1 MFFNGANGAQ
11 NIPTKSDDIDN
22 GIAPSPWA
30 NIISVGL
37 KIVTALLGGAGND
50 GIDKVDN
57 GNSPMQVRWNFIQM
71 NQSFGGRETKIIKQG
86 ENAHM
91 LRQEI

>member
-1 MFFNGANGAQ
+1 MQMFFNGANVQ
-11 NIPTKSDDIDN
+11 PNIPTKSDDVDT

-37 KIVTALLGGAGND
+37 KIITAILGGGGND

-57 GNSPMQVRWNFIQM
+57 GNSPMQVN
-71 NQSFGGRETKIIKQG
+71 
-86 ENAHM
+86 
-91 LRQEI
+91 

>member
-1 MFFNGANGAQ
+1 MFFNGANAPQ
-11 NIPTKSDDIDN
+11 NIPTKSDDIDT

-37 KIVTALLGGAGND
+37 KIITAILGGGGGND

-57 GNSPMQVRWNFIQM
+57 GNSPMQVI
-71 NQSFGGRETKIIKQG
+71 
-86 ENAHM
+86 
-91 LRQEI
+91 L